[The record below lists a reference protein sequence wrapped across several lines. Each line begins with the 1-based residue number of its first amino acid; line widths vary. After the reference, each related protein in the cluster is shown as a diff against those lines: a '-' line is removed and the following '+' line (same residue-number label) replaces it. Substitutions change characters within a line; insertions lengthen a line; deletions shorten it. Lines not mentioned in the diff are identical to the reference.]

1 MIDAMEDTVMDKD
14 AGNVSGSGN
23 GHDSSGP
30 ETETELLDRRVYC
43 YGCLAPKDARPVV
56 DQMYLAHR
64 YRIEL
69 SLIERGR
76 RAAVRALLPE
86 DRKLWAAE
94 LRSRAAEIA
103 VIDERAADLRRGA
116 REIASQTWGLYWG
129 TYQLVEEAE
138 QASRRSTPLYEDTRW
153 PPWKGEG
160 SVSVQIMKGM
170 SSSELAQDTQTQVE
184 YVPDA
189 KRGEEFGTLRLRIGS
204 AGRRPIWAEWPVRLH
219 RPLPSGCS
227 IKRVTVHRRLG
238 GARTSNPRS
247 GRRERWE
254 VQFILEMRLGA
265 PSCGSGVVGVDLG
278 WRRIGEELRVCA
290 FADEQGR
297 TGELRLSARLI
308 GGYRRVESLRKIRD
322 DMRNHALALVVG
334 LRGEAD
340 VPPWFKKA
348 TEHAHAWCNPKR
360 IPMLLR
366 DWQVTESGEAW
377 PMGALAFAWL
387 SYWLERDRH
396 LWQWESDQ
404 SRKNQ
409 NCKRK
414 VYENFASSLAKQ
426 YETIVLEELDLRVFA
441 IKPSKDALVG
451 PDGRKE
457 SQQEEKARAW
467 RHLAGTYQLRLA
479 LENAALVRGGSV
491 CRVPAVNTTRTC
503 SVCGLVVRRDFGGSV
518 AWTCDCG
525 VVHDQDKNA
534 GTNLCERFRAL
545 EEAGTARVR
554 KAGKAKGEMKSRF
567 VRAKEKKAQR
577 VALAK

>member
-1 MIDAMEDTVMDKD
+1 MIDSMEDTTAD
-14 AGNVSGSGN
+14 NGN
-23 GHDSSGP
+23 GNNTGGP
-30 ETETELLDRRVYC
+30 EPEIKTETGLLDRRVYR

-69 SLIERGR
+69 TLIERGR
-76 RAAVRALLPE
+76 RAAVRVLLPE
-86 DRKLWAAE
+86 DRKLWGAE
-94 LRSRAAEIA
+94 LRAHASEIA

-170 SSSELAQDTQTQVE
+170 SPVKLVQDTQVE

-189 KRGEEFGTLRLRIGS
+189 ERGEEFGTLRLRIGS
-204 AGRRPIWAEWPVRLH
+204 TGRRPIWAEWPVRLH

-254 VQFILEMRLGA
+254 VQFILEMPLGD
-265 PSCGSGVVGVDLG
+265 PRCGSGVVGIDLG
-278 WRRIGEELRVCA
+278 WRRINEELRVCA

-297 TGELRLSARLI
+297 TGELRLPAKLI
-308 GGYRRVESLRKIRD
+308 GGYRRVESLRKTRD
-322 DMRNHALALVVG
+322 DMRGRALALVTG
-334 LRGEAD
+334 LRDDPAA
-340 VPPWFKKA
+340 PAWFKKA
-348 TEHAHAWCNPKR
+348 TEHAHAWRNPRR
-360 IPMLLR
+360 IPMFLR
-366 DWQVTESGEAW
+366 DWQGQGSEKGGWSLGEI
-377 PMGALAFAWL
+377 AFAWL

-404 SRKNQ
+404 NRKNQ
-409 NCKRK
+409 NGKRK
-414 VYENFASSLAKQ
+414 TYEKFAATLAEQ

-441 IKPSKDALVG
+441 TRPDKDALVG

-457 SQQEEKARAW
+457 SQQEERARAW

-491 CRVPAVNTTRTC
+491 CRVPAMNTTRTC
-503 SVCGLVVRRDFGGSV
+503 SDCGLVVRRDFGGSV
-518 AWTCDCG
+518 AWICDCG

-534 GTNLCERFRAL
+534 GMNLCERFRAL
-545 EEAGTARVR
+545 EEAGTARIR